1 MSRPARS
8 HARSGFTLAE
18 VAITIALL
26 TVLALVVMPTIM
38 GRLAKARAEA
48 LAAELQN
55 IGTALATFNT
65 STRQYPAV
73 LADLSNR
80 RTSGVQNLC
89 GGSTIIANR
98 WRGPYSSRY
107 YDPNVNTYTT
117 AEGDSIRQTLDNS
130 RATGGQ
136 PGAVGV
142 VAITD
147 SATAIEVD
155 LRLDGRVNPGGAPP
169 GTPTSG
175 AVTWAVDPSVTTGS
189 WVVLR
194 YWLPILGC

>member
-1 MSRPARS
+1 M
-8 HARSGFTLAE
+8 E
-18 VAITIALL
+18 VAVTITLL

-38 GRLAKARAEA
+38 GRLANARAEA
-48 LAAELQN
+48 LAGELQN
-55 IGTALATFNT
+55 IGTGLATFNKG
-65 STRQYPAV
+65 TRQYPAV

-98 WRGPYSSRY
+98 WRGPYTSRF
-107 YDPNVNTYTT
+107 YDPNVTTYTT

-130 RATGGQ
+130 RAAGGQ

-155 LRLDGRVNPGGAPP
+155 LRIDGRVNTGGAPP
-169 GTPTSG
+169 GTPSSG
-175 AVTWAVDPSVTTGS
+175 AVTWGEDPTQTTGT
-189 WVVLR
+189 WVVVR